1 MSLFRHALPFAVVA
15 AGAGVAPA
23 PALAA
28 ASLTGDWA
36 HDATKSD
43 NVDKAIERAVEKVNF
58 VIRGMAHG
66 RLKSTNQPYHHVSIT
81 TKGPETLI
89 KTDDRAPIVATAKA
103 VKWKRE
109 DGQVYDVSMV
119 WKGDT
124 RLEQTFAND
133 EGKRVNTYTLNP
145 DGKSMIMQ
153 VTVTSPKL
161 PVPLSY
167 SLAYKRDK

>member
-1 MSLFRHALPFAVVA
+1 MSLLRLALPLAVLAAVA
-15 AGAGVAPA
+15 TPA

-28 ASLTGDWA
+28 SLAGEWS
-36 HDATKSD
+36 HDAAKSD

-81 TKGPETLI
+81 QKGGDTHL
-89 KTDDRAPIVATAKA
+89 KTDDRAPIVSNAKG

-109 DGQVYDVSMV
+109 DGQIYDVTMV
-119 WKGDT
+119 WKGET
-124 RLEQTFAND
+124 RLEQTFQND
-133 EGKRVNTYTLNP
+133 EGKRVNVYTLNP
-145 DGKSMIMQ
+145 DGKSMVME

-161 PVPLSY
+161 PVPLHY

>member
-1 MSLFRHALPFAVVA
+1 MSLVRHVLPFAIVA
-15 AGAGVAPA
+15 AVVLPA

-28 ASLTGDWA
+28 TSLVGEWS
-36 HDATKSD
+36 HDAAKSD

-66 RLKSTNQPYHHVSIT
+66 RLKSTNQPYHQIAIMV
-81 TKGPETLI
+81 KGGDTHL
-89 KTDDRAPIVATAKA
+89 KTDDRAPIVSNAKG

-109 DGQVYDVSMV
+109 DGQVYDVTMV

-124 RLEQTFAND
+124 RLEQSFAND
-133 EGKRVNTYTLNP
+133 EGKRLNVYTLNP
-145 DGKSMIMQ
+145 DGKSMVME

-161 PVPLSY
+161 PAPLNY

>member
-1 MSLFRHALPFAVVA
+1 MSLIRHVLPFAVVA
-15 AGAGVAPA
+15 ACFAPT

-28 ASLTGDWA
+28 ASLAGDWS
-36 HDATKSD
+36 HDAAKSD

-81 TKGPETLI
+81 VKGGDTHL
-89 KTDDRAPIVATAKA
+89 KTDDRAPIVSNAKG

-109 DGQVYDVSMV
+109 DGQVYDVTMV

-124 RLEQTFAND
+124 RLEQTFTND
-133 EGKRVNTYTLNP
+133 EGKRTNVYTLNA
-145 DGKSMIMQ
+145 DGKSMVME

-161 PVPLSY
+161 PVPLNY